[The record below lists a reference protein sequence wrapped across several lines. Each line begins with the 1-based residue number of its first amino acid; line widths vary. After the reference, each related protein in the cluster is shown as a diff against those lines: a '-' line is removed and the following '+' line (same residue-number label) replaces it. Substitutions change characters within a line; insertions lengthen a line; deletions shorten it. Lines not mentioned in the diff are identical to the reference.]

1 MDLTSDPEASE
12 LWDPPSSVSTAGPQR
27 PDRMPGDIP
36 DRTPDRMP
44 ERMPEDMP
52 DKVPECLPDRMPEGM
67 PDRMSYRMP
76 EGMPDRYETVPPPP
90 LSTGP
95 GALLIAARTAAANE
109 KFVSLLLDWG
119 FWDIAVASL
128 QVTSVYI
135 RLPPSNDW

>member
-1 MDLTSDPEASE
+1 MDPHLGPGGLRALGPSE
-12 LWDPPSSVSTAGPQR
+12 LSEHRWALNGQ
-27 PDRMPGDIP
+27 IECQEICQI
-36 DRTPDRMP
+36 
-44 ERMPEDMP
+44 ERQIECQ
-52 DKVPECLPDRMPEGM
+52 KECQKICQIKCQNCLPDRMPEGM

-95 GALLIAARTAAANE
+95 GVLLIAARTAAANE

-119 FWDIAVASL
+119 LWDIAVASL

-135 RLPPSNDW
+135 RLPPSN